1 VLGEYEKISAYD
13 ALFAVTVDAAYQM
26 HLDAELGSIE
36 CGKWADFTVLDAS
49 PLDVDPMAI
58 KDIPVWGTVV
68 GGVKYEAA
76 KGQAAGAPA
85 SRK

>member
-1 VLGEYEKISAYD
+1 
-13 ALFAVTVDAAYQM
+13 M

-36 CGKWADFTVLDAS
+36 TGKWADFTVLEEN
-49 PLDVDPMAI
+49 PLEVESMAI

-76 KGQAAGAPA
+76 HA
-85 SRK
+85 